1 MMEKFLISNTND
13 LSYKGFKLTLQ
24 VDAKVGGLM
33 ASGTHQY
40 GSQYGSFE
48 STLFGRDAEH
58 GGVSYVDDQ
67 GRNRTDGI
75 IPEGVFADG
84 TVFDGVD
91 MSGKT
96 YQEAVDQGLTTPM
109 SAREYYEGI
118 ASWGTGIREY
128 SVFENTWVS
137 LREVSL
143 GYTIPTKISSKI
155 KVNNLRLSVVG
166 RNLLYLYNSAKDNIN
181 PEGVFANRA
190 GAFAE
195 YGGLPFVRSLGVTLN
210 AAF

>member
-1 MMEKFLISNTND
+1 MMEDFLLSGTNSF
-13 LSYKGFKLTLQ
+13 SYKGLNLNVQ
-24 VDAKVGGLM
+24 IDSKVGGLM

-48 STLFGRDAEH
+48 SSLFGRDAES
-58 GGVSYVDDQ
+58 GGVEWIDDQ
-67 GRNRTDGI
+67 GRTRTDGI

-84 TVFDGVD
+84 TMFNGID
-91 MSGKT
+91 MGGKT
-96 YQEAVDQGLTTPM
+96 YQEAVDQGLTKPM
-109 SAREYYEGI
+109 AAAAYYDGI

-128 SVFENTWVS
+128 SIFENTWVV

-143 GYTIPTKISSKI
+143 GYTIPSRVSSKI
-155 KVNNLRLSVVG
+155 KMNNLRVSVIG
-166 RNLLYLYNSAKDNIN
+166 RNLFYLYNSAKDNIN
-181 PEGVFANRA
+181 PEGVFASRA

-195 YGGLPFVRSLGVTLN
+195 YGGLPYIRSLGISVN